1 MRQESLSYRSHIGQ
15 RRDQRFLVAGDVRVA
30 ENGQKLL
37 LRIAWLRGIDLRAMQ
52 KLSLEEPVGFLGGR
66 PHDDRQQTHEV
77 IGEKAR
83 IAADLQLAD
92 AVLLPDLSGLV
103 RQFLLEDL
111 LLQERGVLIQQLRLQ
126 PARVVVFQ
134 LRVFPIRA
142 EI

>member
-1 MRQESLSYRSHIGQ
+1 MRI
-15 RRDQRFLVAGDVRVA
+15 A

-37 LRIAWLRGIDLRAMQ
+37 LRIARLRSIDLRAMQ
-52 KLSLEEPVGFLGGR
+52 ELPLEEPVGFLGGR
-66 PHDDRQQTHEV
+66 PHNDRQKAYKIV
-77 IGEKAR
+77 GEKAR

-111 LLQERGVLIQQLRLQ
+111 LLQKGGVLMQKLCVQT
-126 PARVVVFQ
+126 AWVVVFQ

-142 EI
+142 EVRELPALISDGVVVGRFRRFC